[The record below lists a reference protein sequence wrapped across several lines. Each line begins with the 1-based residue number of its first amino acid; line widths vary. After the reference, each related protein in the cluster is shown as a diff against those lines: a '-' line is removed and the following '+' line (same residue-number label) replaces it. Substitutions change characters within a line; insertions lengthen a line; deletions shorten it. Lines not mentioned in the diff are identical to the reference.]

1 MASPSQVIEDVLVD
15 RRGSLVL
22 VERYGKGP
30 DAGEPIITRAEI
42 DEIRAELL
50 PDPAAAAA
58 NGAELRDKPEEKA
71 DFFGDFTAWVGE
83 NPIATAAGASVLFLL
98 LRRR

>member
-58 NGAELRDKPEEKA
+58 NGAELRDTPG
-71 DFFGDFTAWVGE
+71 FFGDFTAWVGE
-83 NPIATAAGASVLFLL
+83 NPLATAAGASVLFLL